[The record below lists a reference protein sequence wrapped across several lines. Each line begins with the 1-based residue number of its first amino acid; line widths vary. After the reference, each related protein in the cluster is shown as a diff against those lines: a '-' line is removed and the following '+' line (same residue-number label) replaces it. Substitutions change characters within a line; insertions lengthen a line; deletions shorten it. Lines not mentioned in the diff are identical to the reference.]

1 MKRRPGHASVE
12 EHPKGSGLYRVRAR
26 VGKKRP
32 VLGKNLS
39 FVAATELADAT
50 AAVRNAQELREGI
63 TLETFGIAFLARRA
77 ERGVRG
83 VKKDAYSWDKHIAGD
98 PIGKLPVSSLLRGD
112 IVAWRDRQ
120 HGAHRSKLKRLNLLR
135 VALDE
140 AVERG
145 VRDDNPAR
153 EVKLHR
159 SGAARGTDD
168 LEGILAPTEQRALID
183 AVPLRDRPAV
193 VFALFTG
200 LRLSEQWWLDW
211 GDIQGGVVVVS
222 KSVGGLPPKSGKVR
236 EVPLLPNALEALE
249 VQRSFGRKGPVLFPG
264 ARGARREDSNS
275 PLLWPKWVKAAGIKR
290 HVTWHD
296 LRHTCATSLLAGWWG
311 RKWNLDEV
319 CKMLGHSSIAVT
331 ERYARKLNETLRH
344 AVSNTPGLL
353 ATPVAKKELTVR
365 NPLVKGTFVKRRSSV
380 QIRESAQ
387 VDSSPRLGPS
397 CGQSE
402 TDSNA
407 PSAVGKPGPEST
419 GTGYASNAAQGV
431 APSLGD
437 SGLLRDT
444 GWLGPQPPPVVA
456 QEFPGLRE
464 AAWPC

>member
-1 MKRRPGHASVE
+1 MKRRPGHATVE

-26 VGKKRP
+26 LGKKRP

-39 FVAATELADAT
+39 FVAATELANAT

-63 TLETFGIAFLARRA
+63 TLEAFGIAFLARRA

-83 VKKDAYSWDKHIAGD
+83 VKKDAYAWDKHVGAD
-98 PIGKLPVSSLLRGD
+98 PIGKLPVSSLLRSD

-120 HGAHRSKLKRLNLLR
+120 HGAHRSRLKRLNLLR

-145 VRDDNPAR
+145 IRDDNPAR
-153 EVKLHR
+153 EVRLHR
-159 SGAARGTDD
+159 SGAARSTDD
-168 LEGILAPTEQRALID
+168 LEGILAPAEQRALID

-211 GDIQGGVVVVS
+211 SDLQGGVVVVS
-222 KSVGGLPPKSGKVR
+222 KSVGGLAPKSGKVR
-236 EVPLLPNALEALE
+236 EVPLLPNAAEALG
-249 VQRSFGRKGPVLFPG
+249 VQRSFGRKGPIVFPG

-311 RKWNLDEV
+311 RKWSLDEV
-319 CKMLGHSSIAVT
+319 CKLLGHSSIAVT
-331 ERYARKLNETLRH
+331 ERYARKLNETLRQ

-353 ATPVAKKELTVR
+353 VPGVAKNGITMR
-365 NPLVKGTFVKRRSSV
+365 NPLVKGTFVKRRSRV
-380 QIRESAQ
+380 QVSQSAQ
-387 VDSSPRLGPS
+387 VDSSPRLGPVWDHS
-397 CGQSE
+397 GGDAGQS
-402 TDSNA
+402 
-407 PSAVGKPGPEST
+407 
-419 GTGYASNAAQGV
+419 
-431 APSLGD
+431 LW
-437 SGLLRDT
+437 
-444 GWLGPQPPPVVA
+444 WLGRA
-456 QEFPGLRE
+456 S
-464 AAWPC
+464 